1 MSVSLRGARRA
12 TATALAASLTGVA
25 LITSACAPAQ
35 TTGTK
40 VISGTIQGADGK
52 IVDVL
57 VGFDAIDGAGHKLD
71 LGGGRVGYSAIQR
84 LNHCVPTYGATAS
97 QRCSFNGVTTQI
109 TGRNWSIRVPASV
122 QTLYIEVYPKAPTP
136 TAWLNNYRGYTG
148 VAAGKTVMTTY
159 SSAYKRAVPVP
170 TSTSGIRIVLPKVC
184 GTPGGTTGSL
194 YGHIANW
201 PAGQTGSANAWSMA
215 AQRLDTQ
222 GFATGT
228 VNGNGDYQIN
238 GLQSLQKYS
247 IIASTAGFSR
257 TAQSYALS
265 QSSLTYIPRACA
277 QKHFDF

>member
-1 MSVSLRGARRA
+1 MSVSIRGARRV
-12 TATALAASLTGVA
+12 TATALAASLAGVA

-40 VISGTIQGADGK
+40 VISGTIQGADGN

-84 LNHCVPTYGATAS
+84 LNHCVPTYGATAP
-97 QRCSFNGVTTQI
+97 QRCSFQGVTTQI

-148 VAAGKTVMTTY
+148 VAAGTTVMTTY
-159 SSAYKRAVPVP
+159 SSTYKRAIPVP
-170 TSTSGIRIVLPKVC
+170 SSKTGIRIVLPKVC
-184 GTPGGTTGSL
+184 GTSGGTTGSL
-194 YGHIANW
+194 AGHISGW
-201 PAGQTGSANAWSMA
+201 PAGKTGKVNAWSMA
-215 AQRLDTQ
+215 SNTLDTQ

-228 VNGNGDYQIN
+228 VDGNGNYRVD
-238 GLQSLQKYS
+238 GLQSLQRYGL
-247 IIASTAGFSR
+247 IASTSGFSR
-257 TAQSYALS
+257 NVVNYYNSTHDA
-265 QSSLTYIPRACA
+265 TRIPAACA
-277 QKHFDF
+277 TKIYNF